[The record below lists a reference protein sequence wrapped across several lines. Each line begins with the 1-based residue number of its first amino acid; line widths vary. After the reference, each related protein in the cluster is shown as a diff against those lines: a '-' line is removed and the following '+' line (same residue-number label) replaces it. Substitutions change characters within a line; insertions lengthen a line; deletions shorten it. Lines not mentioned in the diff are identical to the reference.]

1 MVKKITF
8 ENGLRLM
15 LAPIPESLTSTVL
28 VLVEAG
34 SEYESKEK
42 NGIFHFLE
50 HMCFKRTKNRPEL
63 GMIWKEMDALGA
75 ENNAFT
81 SLEYTGFYAKA
92 EAHKLASI
100 FDIIADMYLNAVF
113 EENDIEKERRVIIE
127 EVNMDED
134 IPTRR
139 VQDLFLETLYGDQ
152 PAGRPIHGG
161 KENVKNLT
169 RDDLAY
175 FRDKFYVALSTVVIV
190 SGNFDETALVE
201 QVRKTFG
208 ALPLQEKVVKPK
220 TVEEQTG
227 PQLKVLNKKLDQ
239 THLALGIRTFDIH
252 DPRRN
257 ILRVLSDILGGGAS
271 SRLFA
276 RVREELAAAY
286 YIDAGPDFFADRGF
300 LQVVAGVENSKLELV
315 ISVILEEM
323 KRFQSELVPEAELQ
337 RAKDH
342 LIGSMILRLETSDQ
356 LAEFYGGQEVMTRNI
371 MEAPQLM
378 EEIRKVTA
386 EDIRDLAREIF
397 TNDKLNL
404 AVIGPIEDTS
414 AITSVLQF

>member
-1 MVKKITF
+1 MVKKIIF

-15 LAPIPESLTSTVL
+15 LAPIPGSLTSTVL

-34 SEYESKEK
+34 SEYEPKEK

-50 HMCFKRTKNRPEL
+50 HMCFKRTAKRPDL
-63 GMIWKEMDALGA
+63 GMISKEMDALGA

-92 EAHKLASI
+92 EAHKVGSI
-100 FDIIADMYLNAVF
+100 FEIISDMYLNAVF
-113 EENDIEKERRVIIE
+113 EEGDVEKERRVIIE

-134 IPTRR
+134 IPMRR

-161 KENVKNLT
+161 KENVKTLT
-169 RDDLAY
+169 KNDLVF
-175 FRDKFYVALSTVVIV
+175 FRDKFYVALSTVIVV
-190 SGNFDETALVE
+190 SGNFDEKEIVE

-208 ALPLQEKVVKPK
+208 SLPLQEKVVKPK
-220 TVEEQTG
+220 TLETQTE
-227 PQLKVLNKKLDQ
+227 PRCMVLNKKLDQ

-257 ILRVLSDILGGGAS
+257 TLRVLADILGGGFS
-271 SRLFA
+271 SRLFT

-286 YIDAGPDFFADRGF
+286 YIDAGPEFFMDRGF
-300 LQVVAGVENSKLELV
+300 LQVVAGVDNSKLEIVLSA
-315 ISVILEEM
+315 IIEEM
-323 KRFQSELVPEAELQ
+323 KRFESEMVPEAELQ

-342 LIGSMILRLETSDQ
+342 LIGRMILGLETSDQ
-356 LAEFYGGQEVMTRNI
+356 MAEFYGGQEVMTGTI
-371 MEAPQLM
+371 LEAPQII

-386 EDIRDLAREIF
+386 EDIRDLARAIF
-397 TNDKLNL
+397 TNDKLDL
-404 AVIGPIEDTS
+404 AVIGPIEDPS
-414 AITSVLQF
+414 KIQKVLQF